1 MRKFLFI
8 LLLPI
13 CSFCTQ
19 QKPYVIAKLFG
30 QLGNQLFQIAAATS
44 LALDND
50 AIAVF
55 PDLES
60 SDFNIPLNKA
70 HVFQNLPSY
79 SPLENP
85 TYIYTEPKFSYDPIP
100 YQPNMVINGY
110 FQSEKY
116 FKNHKKEI
124 LELFEPSDAIKSYL
138 HGKYSN
144 IINHPKTVSIHL
156 RMYLDTQ
163 PCFHH
168 FVGWDYVK
176 NSINQFDKDSLFV
189 VFSDQISLCKKRLSI
204 LFPQHNFVF
213 IEGNNHYHDLF
224 LISYCK
230 SNIIS
235 NSSFSWWGAYLNKN
249 PKKKVVTPSLKNWH
263 GPNNLHFYSN
273 TKVDPKDMLPSEW

>member
-1 MRKFLFI
+1 MRNFLLV
-8 LLLPI
+8 LLFPLF
-13 CSFCTQ
+13 SFCAQ
-19 QKPYVIAKLFG
+19 EKPYVIAKLLG

-79 SPLENP
+79 TPSEKP
-85 TYIYTEPKFSYDPIP
+85 TFYYTEPRFSYDPIP
-100 YQPNMVINGY
+100 YKPNMVINGY

-116 FKNHKKEI
+116 FKKHKKEI

-138 HGKYSN
+138 HAKYSN
-144 IINHPKTVSIHL
+144 IINHQKTVSIHL
-156 RMYLDTQ
+156 RMYLDTK
-163 PCFHH
+163 PCFHR
-168 FVGWDYVK
+168 FVGWDYVTS
-176 NSINQFDKDSLFV
+176 SINQFDKDSLFV
-189 VFSDQISLCKKRLSI
+189 VFSDQIPICKKRLYL
-204 LFPQHNFVF
+204 LFPQYNFVF
-213 IEGNNHYHDLF
+213 IEGNSHYHDLF
-224 LISYCK
+224 LMSYCK

-249 PKKKVVTPSLKNWH
+249 HHKRVVAPSVNAWYGNNSDLDLKDLIPIQWQR
-263 GPNNLHFYSN
+263 
-273 TKVDPKDMLPSEW
+273 